1 MASRRV
7 VGSMKGKRQIKAP
20 RTSEDSESNM
30 FLGHRD
36 TEGSNQS
43 VLEKH
48 GSPVCGGQN
57 QQGSR
62 TLGKVTC
69 QKTRR
74 VCGREKLPKSTGGEG
89 IRGEK
94 AR

>member
-1 MASRRV
+1 MKAS
-7 VGSMKGKRQIKAP
+7 
-20 RTSEDSESNM
+20 RTSEDPERNM
-30 FLGHRD
+30 VLGRRD
-36 TEGSNQS
+36 IEGSNQG

-48 GSPVCGGQN
+48 GGPVCRGQN

-74 VCGREKLPKSTGGEG
+74 GRTVCGKEKLPKSTGGEG
-89 IRGEK
+89 IRAEK